1 MAHHQTACHRRA
13 PGQSGFS
20 LVEILVTIFIFGVV
34 TVGLLVIFDN
44 SSRLARSQTQ
54 LANIQQGQR
63 VGHSEIVRYVRMAG
77 VGGLPLNRLR
87 IPDADKAAKNYDL
100 QGAFPHGYAMAVYNN
115 VAADTNIKEVVD
127 PTLVETG
134 GDEVLPGSDV
144 LIVRG
149 VFTTPVYY
157 FDPPL
162 TLAETDLSADEKALT
177 RTLQIA
183 GVSRI
188 TDEGGDDRLQD
199 LGPLEDML
207 KAAFSRTEGAEKPEA
222 LLARDLLNPNAYAV
236 LAFDWD
242 DGSLADVTSLD
253 SSECQVTKPDGFEL
267 RAECLQVPVV
277 LDSRT
282 TEGEGY
288 VAMTSGTT
296 LATGSGGVTLKDK
309 DGNDLV
315 ELPTRIGSIGL
326 LEEYRFFVRVEK
338 IWDGLTGQ
346 QRIAPVLSRARFL
359 PGTNVEVET
368 VDIADNVIDLQLA
381 LGVETDSFGDA
392 GYGTIT
398 DAASGTDEVL
408 FNASADS
415 LSGNPPYID
424 PPVGSIPGGH
434 GVWFNDELEYHF
446 LRINTIV
453 QADRRSDKGFQS
465 PLLSTIEDY
474 NRGNYSLNDPDTF
487 NSVDARRFRRRWLQT
502 TVELRNL
509 N

>member
-1 MAHHQTACHRRA
+1 MAMTTLKRHRQA
-13 PGQSGFS
+13 GFS
-20 LVEILVTIFIFGVV
+20 LVEIMVTLFIFGVV

-63 VGHSEIVRYVRMAG
+63 VGHSELVRYVRMAG
-77 VGGLPLNRLR
+77 VGGLPLNRLQVAEVEKTNR
-87 IPDADKAAKNYDL
+87 NYSL
-100 QGAFPHGYAMAVYNN
+100 EGAFPHGYALAVYNN
-115 VAADTNIKEVVD
+115 NGQDTNIREVVD
-127 PTLVETG
+127 PDLVETG
-134 GDEVLPGSDV
+134 GDEILPGSDV
-144 LIVRG
+144 LVVRG

-162 TLAETDLSADEKALT
+162 TLDETDLSADEKSLVK
-177 RTLQIA
+177 TLQVA

-188 TDEGGDDRLQD
+188 TDEVGDDRLQD
-199 LGPLEDML
+199 LSPLEEML
-207 KAAFSRTEGAEKPEA
+207 KAAYNRTDGATKPEA

-236 LAFDWD
+236 LAFDYD
-242 DGSLADVTSLD
+242 DGSLADASSLD
-253 SSECQVTKPDGFEL
+253 PVECQVTKPDGFEL
-267 RAECLQVPVV
+267 RAKCLDIPVV

-288 VAMTSGTT
+288 VAMTTGTT

-309 DGNDLV
+309 DDNDLI

-338 IWDGLTGQ
+338 VWDGLTGQ
-346 QRIAPVLSRARFL
+346 RRIAPVLSRSRFL
-359 PGTNVEVET
+359 PGTNVEIER
-368 VDIADNVIDLQLA
+368 VDISDNVIDLQLA

-398 DAASGTDEVL
+398 DNSNGTDEVL

-415 LSGNPPYID
+415 LPGNPPLAD
-424 PPVGSIPGGH
+424 PPTGSIPGGH
-434 GVWFNDELEYHF
+434 RVWFNDELEYHY
-446 LRINTIV
+446 LRVNTIV

-474 NRGNYSLNDPDTF
+474 NRGNYSLSGPDTF
-487 NSVDARRFRRRWLQT
+487 NSLDARRFRRRWLQT